1 MILNSLK
8 IKDIILSF
16 TIIILFFKVFHQKKI
31 QKFTTNEK
39 LKKLV
44 TRLNSKKLL
53 TDINIIN
60 NFVIEDLIEDGNSI
74 IFMGD
79 KKIQLSFKRMHEGWV
94 AHSRYN
100 KVKLEA
106 EQKSNDFDSELFK
119 KWSDMG
125 KGGYGYDKI
134 LINEI
139 DNDYSENQLVVW
151 APLLNSK
158 NERNYTGRLNLNLY
172 MATLGYGYYIK
183 KPEEQYPE
191 TADYTKQ
198 IDVNDSVFLTKF
210 KFDIKNQ
217 LGAATNIKIYD
228 KDKKILLGSLTNME
242 KPEAGTDIK
251 TYEID
256 LNMVKTDRLV
266 VVMKY
271 DKEENFDPI
280 YYRIWNVRLEGIID
294 YVKLDVNKLTFY
306 NLKNNDIEKKIY
318 KYEDYDNI
326 DEMKEK
332 FYTYSDNYIS
342 KGEVNCNLLN
352 KICEFK
358 SSSSSR
364 KNCHLTG
371 DINDLK
377 PITKSME
384 LKLGP
389 SDEDLFDS
397 EYTFRDKEWQQKWEK
412 SADTNWRRV
421 PYYTYIKYPDVRH
434 YQVNDTIRDGLQRPE
449 HQNEP
454 NPVKNREFICK
465 NICSNISKTNDK
477 ECLEYNY
484 ELEPERPVQSY
495 WNNSKLRKDQCNFK
509 IKRSLHT
516 STVKLPYTKMK
527 LKSNN
532 NSHKISDN
540 NIKFNLNWSEKWN
553 SDLKV
558 PLTYR
563 SEMNTKKIIKINGDI
578 YNGGTFT
585 IDLGNDKSEEIL
597 LDKIKVFYEKTSNK
611 ECDGLCISQKPFSKS
626 CADFCNEYGQMC
638 NSHEETTANAVFGDF
653 HGPNLC
659 KFDLTKK
666 SVKNKSVCENI
677 CNKNKMCAGFSYDS
691 NKKECRFELKKVRKN
706 DKYLRSGC
714 DEKKNNSNS
723 NYYKKDP
730 YINYIVPNKNKF
742 DDDIGEEY
750 KVGDRVYYDFNS
762 KINNKIKEDFF
773 FTSYNKDDYDVY
785 FDNLKVD
792 KAAIGLDGLK
802 LEQHGVSYEKK
813 LNGQAYLMKDVNR
826 QCSPRHGPEGTIYAG
841 GLNSL
846 QKCADECK
854 NKYGDNCNFFM
865 FHRNSRNRSDG
876 RATHCYWKG
885 HINSMNRAGYGKTWT
900 KQGSCGGHY
909 WDKDGYDN
917 YFVP

>member
-8 IKDIILSF
+8 IKDIILYF

-60 NFVIEDLIEDGNSI
+60 NFVIEDLIEGGNSI

-94 AHSRYN
+94 AYSRYN

-139 DNDYSENQLVVW
+139 NNDYSENQLVVW

-158 NERNYTGRLNLNLY
+158 NKRNYTGHLNLNLY

-251 TYEID
+251 KYEID
-256 LNMVKTDRLV
+256 LKMVKTDRLV
-266 VVMKY
+266 IVMKY

-326 DEMKEK
+326 DEMKNK

-352 KICEFK
+352 KICEFD

-364 KNCHLTG
+364 KKCHLIN

-389 SDEDLFDS
+389 SDEELFDS
-397 EYTFRDKEWQQKWEK
+397 VYTFRDKIWQEGREK
-412 SADTNWRRV
+412 SGDTGNIWAPYWYNTKTDYKSWRLNRE
-421 PYYTYIKYPDVRH
+421 IEAA
-434 YQVNDTIRDGLQRPE
+434 LQRPE
-449 HQNEP
+449 HRDEP
-454 NPVKNREFICK
+454 NPDKNRESICK

-477 ECLEYNY
+477 ECLEYDY
-484 ELEPERPVQSY
+484 ELEPEKPGDTIY
-495 WNNSKLRKDQCNFK
+495 NYYRKDQCNFK
-509 IKRSLHT
+509 IKRSLHI

-532 NSHKISDN
+532 NNSYKISDN
-540 NIKFNLNWSEKWN
+540 YIKVNLPWSEKWN
-553 SDLKV
+553 PDLKV

-563 SEMNTKKIIKINGDI
+563 SEMNTKKILKINGDI
-578 YNGGTFT
+578 YNGGTLT
-585 IDLGNDKSEEIL
+585 IDLGNNKSEEVSI
-597 LDKIKVFYEKTSNK
+597 DEIKVFYEKTSNK
-611 ECDGLCISQKPFSKS
+611 ECDGLCTKRKPLSKS
-626 CADFCNEYGQMC
+626 CDDFCNEYGEMC
-638 NSHEETTANAVFGDF
+638 NSHEVTTANAVFGDF

-691 NKKECRFELKKVRKN
+691 NKKECRFELKKTRKN
-706 DKYLRSGC
+706 DKSTRSGC

-730 YINYIVPNKNKF
+730 YINYIVPTMNNF

-762 KINNKIKEDFF
+762 GINNKIKKELN
-773 FTSYNKDDYDVY
+773 SYNKDDYDMY

-792 KAAIGLDGLK
+792 KFAIGLGIKLNNQKNAVTYTKMLNGKAYKMEKSQICYDK
-802 LEQHGVSYEKK
+802 RHYPDAICNNKNNKNCTLEQ
-813 LNGQAYLMKDVNR
+813 
-826 QCSPRHGPEGTIYAG
+826 
-841 GLNSL
+841 
-846 QKCADECK
+846 CARICK
-854 NKYGDNCNFFM
+854 SKYDCNFITYVNNNGAVNCE
-865 FHRNSRNRSDG
+865 HQPKRTSTASGNRN
-876 RATHCYWKG
+876 
-885 HINSMNRAGYGKTWT
+885 MWT
-900 KQGSCGGHY
+900 KQAYCNAGTRNTLR
-909 WDKDGYDN
+909 DT
-917 YFVP
+917 YFLP